1 MSCII
6 TLSIGDNKPIEIE
19 VEQSELG
26 KEAEFVSSQEIT
38 SENILL
44 QNIIKAAN
52 KKIPGEKGT
61 ELDNIKKTIL
71 TYLNGIYR

>member
-44 QNIIKAAN
+44 
-52 KKIPGEKGT
+52 
-61 ELDNIKKTIL
+61 
-71 TYLNGIYR
+71 